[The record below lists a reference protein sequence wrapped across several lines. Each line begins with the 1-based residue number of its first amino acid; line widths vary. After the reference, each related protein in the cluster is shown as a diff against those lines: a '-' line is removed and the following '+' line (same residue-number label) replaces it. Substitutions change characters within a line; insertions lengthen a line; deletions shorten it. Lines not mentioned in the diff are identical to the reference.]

1 MSVHLKKKTFCL
13 WICSS
18 DINECLTGNG
28 GCEQSCNNF
37 PGKFSCGCYRGF
49 AWQPVMKA
57 GAKVKKNGNT
67 VAHIG
72 HPFIFFTLY
81 ICNSNFNR
89 KNPSCV
95 RFKICNSNF
104 NRRNSSCVH
113 FKICN
118 SNFNRR
124 NSSCVRFKIC
134 NSNFNRRNSSC
145 VRFKICN
152 SNFNRRN
159 SSCVHF

>member
-1 MSVHLKKKTFCL
+1 MILAKTAISPIFRNFCYCVQTWTRL
-13 WICSS
+13 
-18 DINECLTGNG
+18 LT
-28 GCEQSCNNF
+28 
-37 PGKFSCGCYRGF
+37 
-49 AWQPVMKA
+49 
-57 GAKVKKNGNT
+57 T

-95 RFKICNSNF
+95 RFKICNSYF

-118 SNFNRR
+118 SNFNRK
-124 NSSCVRFKIC
+124 NPSCVRFKIC
-134 NSNFNRRNSSC
+134 NSNFNRKIRVVCISKFATRIFTAKIRFRSDFHCKGSSQNSKSELCISKFTTRTFSC
-145 VRFKICN
+145 RHV
-152 SNFNRRN
+152 
-159 SSCVHF
+159 VT